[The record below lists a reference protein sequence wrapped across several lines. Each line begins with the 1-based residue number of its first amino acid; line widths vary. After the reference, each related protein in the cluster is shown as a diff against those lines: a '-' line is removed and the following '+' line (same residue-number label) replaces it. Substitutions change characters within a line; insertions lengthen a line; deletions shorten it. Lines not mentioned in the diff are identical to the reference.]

1 MKKILFVGPEVSDF
15 QNPFALKLKEL
26 GYTVDL
32 LENRKQPR
40 NNPEMS
46 RCFSNILN
54 YNEISEKRITPD
66 KIFRYLFSS
75 ELYKTFFKTVFFY
88 HLSGKPKIIK
98 SLRNSFSARY
108 RKENFAKVFKE
119 YDVVSLH
126 SLTPGTLF
134 FTECVKPGTKLIL
147 SYWGSDLFQVWG
159 ENNPKVNRY
168 KAHYIESS
176 ALQKAD
182 VVTVSGYE
190 MERALIAKFGPKII
204 NKKIVRLLFGVEEK
218 VFDSIDKYR
227 PKEKSQD
234 FRDRFKIPEHKIK
247 ITVGYCGNTI
257 CNHLPMLDSI
267 SKIDPS
273 IKHKVHLLVPMTYGD
288 ITKEYME
295 KVKQKLKES
304 GVTYT
309 LFDKYLSYEDL
320 IKLRVSSDI
329 FLIMNMSDA
338 LSQSVRESLYAGNL
352 MISAVW
358 LPYSS
363 LRSANIFFIES
374 DFLKLPEKLSNAV
387 LNFDEIKLQ
396 LADNPI
402 KTKQFTAL
410 STVLPQWI
418 KIFDKSKI
426 N

>member
-15 QNPFALKLKEL
+15 QNPFAIKLKEL
-26 GYTVDL
+26 GYSVDL

-40 NNPEMS
+40 KNPEMTK
-46 RCFSNILN
+46 CFSNILD
-54 YNEISEKRITPD
+54 YNEISEKRITPH
-66 KIFRYLFSS
+66 KILRYLFTS
-75 ELYKTFFKTVFFY
+75 ELYKTFFKTIFFY
-88 HLSGKPKIIK
+88 HLSGKIKIIK
-98 SLRNSFSARY
+98 SLRNSLSTQY
-108 RKENFAKVFKE
+108 RKENFSKVFKD

-134 FTECVKPGTKLIL
+134 FTDCVKPGSKIIL
-147 SYWGSDLFQVWG
+147 SYWGSDLFQIWG

-176 ALQKAD
+176 ALKKAD

-190 MERALIAKFGPKII
+190 MERALIAKFGPKVSK
-204 NKKIVRLLFGVEEK
+204 NKIVRLLFGVEEK

-234 FRDRFKIPEHKIK
+234 FRDRFNIQDNKIK

-257 CNHLPMLDSI
+257 CNHLPMMDSI
-267 SKIDPS
+267 IKLDPS
-273 IKHKVHLLVPMTYGD
+273 IKEKVHLLVPMTYGD
-288 ITKEYME
+288 ITEEYME
-295 KVKQKLKES
+295 KVKLKLEES

-338 LSQSVRESLYAGNL
+338 LSQSVREALYAGNL

-363 LRSANIFFIES
+363 LRYANIFFIES
-374 DFLKLPEKLSNAV
+374 DFIKLTEKLSNAV
-387 LNFDEIKLQ
+387 LNFDELKLQ
-396 LADNPI
+396 LADNPV

-410 STVLPQWI
+410 SNVLPQWI
-418 KIFDKSKI
+418 KIFDKSTM

>member
-15 QNPFALKLKEL
+15 QNPFAIKLKEL
-26 GYTVDL
+26 GYSVDL

-40 NNPEMS
+40 KNPEMTK
-46 RCFSNILN
+46 CFSNILD
-54 YNEISEKRITPD
+54 YNEISEKRITPH
-66 KIFRYLFSS
+66 KILRYLFTS

-88 HLSGKPKIIK
+88 HLSGKIKIIK
-98 SLRNSFSARY
+98 SLRNSLSTQY
-108 RKENFAKVFKE
+108 RKENFSKVFKD

-134 FTECVKPGTKLIL
+134 FTDCVKPGSKIIL
-147 SYWGSDLFQVWG
+147 SYWGSDLFQIWG

-176 ALQKAD
+176 ALKKAD

-190 MERALIAKFGPKII
+190 MERALIAKFGPKVSK
-204 NKKIVRLLFGVEEK
+204 NKIVRLLFGVEEK

-234 FRDRFKIPEHKIK
+234 FRDRFNIPDNKIK

-257 CNHLPMLDSI
+257 CNHLPMMDSI
-267 SKIDPS
+267 IKLDPS
-273 IKHKVHLLVPMTYGD
+273 IKEKVHLLVPMTYGD
-288 ITKEYME
+288 ITEEYME
-295 KVKQKLKES
+295 KVKLKLEES

-338 LSQSVRESLYAGNL
+338 LSQSVREALYAGNL

-363 LRSANIFFIES
+363 LRYANIFFIES
-374 DFLKLPEKLSNAV
+374 DFIKLTEKLSNAV
-387 LNFDEIKLQ
+387 LNFDELKLQ
-396 LADNPI
+396 IADNPV

-410 STVLPQWI
+410 SNVLPQWI
-418 KIFDKSKI
+418 KIFDKSTM